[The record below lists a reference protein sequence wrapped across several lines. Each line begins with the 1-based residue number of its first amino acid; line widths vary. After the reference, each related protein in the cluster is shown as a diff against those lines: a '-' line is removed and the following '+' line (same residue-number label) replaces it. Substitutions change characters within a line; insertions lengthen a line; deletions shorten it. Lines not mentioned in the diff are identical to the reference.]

1 MLESII
7 QKFIFQLMK
16 SRYAARLIFKIDFK
30 PVKKGAYYFD
40 MTTLVLT
47 KLVLG
52 EINKDDR
59 VLDMGTGTSSIIGLT
74 IWKQCGCYVVCSDI
88 NPEIVS
94 MAQENVEFNQAPI
107 QVKHSNLFENIEEDF
122 DVVVF
127 NPPYVPTK
135 KGTMSNLSKQF
146 QSQWDGGE
154 DGSVIVKQFLDELQ
168 QIKRSVRV
176 YVGVNYWYL
185 PKEKFLPM
193 IEIKK
198 DLKLRKIYRHT
209 FLPIEVFIIEKKYIP
224 KI

>member
-30 PVKKGAYYFD
+30 PGKKGAYYFD

-47 KLVLG
+47 KLVLR

-198 DLKLRKIYRHT
+198 DLKLREIYRHT
-209 FLPIEVFIIEKKYIP
+209 FLPIEVFIIEKKYVP

>member
-1 MLESII
+1 
-7 QKFIFQLMK
+7 MK

-52 EINKDDR
+52 EFIKEDR

-74 IWKQCGCYVVCSDI
+74 LWKQCGCYVVCSDI

-94 MAQENVEFNQAPI
+94 MAQKNVEFNQAPI

-122 DVVVF
+122 DIVIF

-135 KGTMSNLSKQF
+135 KGIISNLSKQF

-154 DGSVIVKQFLDELQ
+154 DGSVIVKQFLDEFQ
-168 QIKRSVRV
+168 QVKRSVRA
-176 YVGVNYWYL
+176 YVGINYWYL

-193 IEIKK
+193 IEMKK

-209 FLPIEVFIIEKKYIP
+209 FLPIEVFIIEKKHFP

>member
-1 MLESII
+1 
-7 QKFIFQLMK
+7 MK
-16 SRYAARLIFKIDFK
+16 SRNFARIIFKIDFK

-47 KLVLG
+47 KLVLR

-59 VLDMGTGTSSIIGLT
+59 ILDMGTGTSSIIGLT

-94 MAQENVEFNQAPI
+94 MAQDNVEFNQAPI

-122 DVVVF
+122 DIVVF

-135 KGTMSNLSKQF
+135 KGTISNLSKQF

-154 DGSVIVKQFLDELQ
+154 DGSSVIKQFLDELQ
-168 QIKRSVRV
+168 QVKRSVKA
-176 YVGVNYWYL
+176 YVGINYWYL

-193 IEIKK
+193 IEMKK
-198 DLKLRKIYRHT
+198 DLKLRKIYRHA
-209 FLPIEVFIIEKKYIP
+209 FLPIEVFIIEKKHLS

>member
-7 QKFIFQLMK
+7 QKFIFQIMK
-16 SRYAARLIFKIDFK
+16 SRYAAHLIFKIDFK

-47 KLVLG
+47 KLVLR
-52 EINKDDR
+52 EINKDNR

-74 IWKQCGCYVVCSDI
+74 LWKQCGCYVVCSDI
-88 NPEIVS
+88 NPEIIS

-168 QIKRSVRV
+168 QIKRSVKA

-209 FLPIEVFIIEKKYIP
+209 FLPIEVFIIEKKYVP

>member
-1 MLESII
+1 
-7 QKFIFQLMK
+7 MK
-16 SRYAARLIFKIDFK
+16 SRYAAHLIFKIDFK

-47 KLVLG
+47 KLVLR

-74 IWKQCGCYVVCSDI
+74 LWKQCGCYVVCSDI

-94 MAQENVEFNQAPI
+94 MAQENVEFNQASI

-122 DVVVF
+122 DIVVF

-209 FLPIEVFIIEKKYIP
+209 FLPIEVFIIEKKYVP

>member
-1 MLESII
+1 
-7 QKFIFQLMK
+7 MK
-16 SRYAARLIFKIDFK
+16 SRYVAHLIFKIDFK
-30 PVKKGAYYFD
+30 PGKKGAYYFD

-47 KLVLG
+47 KLVLR
-52 EINKDDR
+52 EINKDNR

-74 IWKQCGCYVVCSDI
+74 IWKQCGCYVVSSDI

-94 MAQENVEFNQAPI
+94 MAQENVEFNQAPL

-122 DVVVF
+122 DIVVF

-154 DGSVIVKQFLDELQ
+154 DGSVIVKQFLFELQ

-209 FLPIEVFIIEKKYIP
+209 FLPIEVFIIEKKYVP

>member
-1 MLESII
+1 
-7 QKFIFQLMK
+7 MK
-16 SRYAARLIFKIDFK
+16 SRYAAHLIFKIDFK

-74 IWKQCGCYVVCSDI
+74 LWKQCDCYVVCSDI

-122 DVVVF
+122 DIVVF

-209 FLPIEVFIIEKKYIP
+209 FLPIEVFIIEKKYVP

>member
-47 KLVLG
+47 KLVLR
-52 EINKDDR
+52 EINKDNR

-74 IWKQCGCYVVCSDI
+74 LWKQCGCYVVCSDI

-209 FLPIEVFIIEKKYIP
+209 FLPIEVFIIEKKYVP

>member
-7 QKFIFQLMK
+7 QKFVFQLMK
-16 SRYAARLIFKIDFK
+16 SRYAARQIFKIDFK

-47 KLVLG
+47 KLVLR
-52 EINKDDR
+52 EINKDNR
-59 VLDMGTGTSSIIGLT
+59 VLDMGTGTSSIVGLT
-74 IWKQCGCYVVCSDI
+74 LWKQCGCYVVCSDI

-209 FLPIEVFIIEKKYIP
+209 FLPIEVFIIEKKYVP

>member
-7 QKFIFQLMK
+7 QKFIFQIMK
-16 SRYAARLIFKIDFK
+16 SRYAAHLIFKIDFK

-47 KLVLG
+47 KLLLG

-59 VLDMGTGTSSIIGLT
+59 ILDMGTGTSSIIGLT
-74 IWKQCGCYVVCSDI
+74 LWKQCGCYVVCSDI

-209 FLPIEVFIIEKKYIP
+209 FLPIEVFIIEKKYVP

>member
-47 KLVLG
+47 KLVLR

-74 IWKQCGCYVVCSDI
+74 LWKQCGCYVVCSDI

-94 MAQENVEFNQAPI
+94 MAQDNVEFNQAPL

-122 DVVVF
+122 DIVVF

-135 KGTMSNLSKQF
+135 KGTISKLSKQF

-154 DGSVIVKQFLDELQ
+154 DGSSIVKQFLDELHQ
-168 QIKRSVRV
+168 VKRSVRA
-176 YVGVNYWYL
+176 YVGINYWYL

-193 IEIKK
+193 IEMKK

-209 FLPIEVFIIEKKYIP
+209 FLPIEVFIIEKK
-224 KI
+224 

>member
-1 MLESII
+1 
-7 QKFIFQLMK
+7 MK
-16 SRYAARLIFKIDFK
+16 SRYVAHLIFKIDFK
-30 PVKKGAYYFD
+30 PGKKGAYYFD

-47 KLVLG
+47 KLVLR

-74 IWKQCGCYVVCSDI
+74 LWKQCGCYVVCSDI

-122 DVVVF
+122 DIVVF

-209 FLPIEVFIIEKKYIP
+209 FLPIEVFIIEKKYVP

>member
-1 MLESII
+1 
-7 QKFIFQLMK
+7 
-16 SRYAARLIFKIDFK
+16 
-30 PVKKGAYYFD
+30 

-47 KLVLG
+47 KLVLR

-74 IWKQCGCYVVCSDI
+74 LWKQCGCYVVCSDI

-209 FLPIEVFIIEKKYIP
+209 FLPIEVFIIEKKYVP

>member
-1 MLESII
+1 
-7 QKFIFQLMK
+7 MK
-16 SRYAARLIFKIDFK
+16 SRYVAHLIFKIDFK
-30 PVKKGAYYFD
+30 PGKKGAYYFD

-47 KLVLG
+47 KLVLR

-198 DLKLRKIYRHT
+198 DLKLRKILRHT

>member
-1 MLESII
+1 
-7 QKFIFQLMK
+7 MK
-16 SRYAARLIFKIDFK
+16 SRYAAHLIFKIDFK
-30 PVKKGAYYFD
+30 PVKKGTYYFD

-47 KLVLG
+47 KLVLR
-52 EINKDDR
+52 EINKDNR

-74 IWKQCGCYVVCSDI
+74 LWKQCGCYVVCSDI

-168 QIKRSVRV
+168 QVKRSVKV
-176 YVGVNYWYL
+176 YVGINYWYL

-209 FLPIEVFIIEKKYIP
+209 FLPIEVFIIEKKHIS

>member
-1 MLESII
+1 
-7 QKFIFQLMK
+7 MK
-16 SRYAARLIFKIDFK
+16 SRYAAHLIFKIDFK

-47 KLVLG
+47 KLVLR

-168 QIKRSVRV
+168 QIKRSVKA
-176 YVGVNYWYL
+176 YVGVYYWYL

-193 IEIKK
+193 IEI
-198 DLKLRKIYRHT
+198 
-209 FLPIEVFIIEKKYIP
+209 
-224 KI
+224 

>member
-47 KLVLG
+47 KLLLRK
-52 EINKDDR
+52 INKDDR

-74 IWKQCGCYVVCSDI
+74 LWKQCGCYVVCSDI

-209 FLPIEVFIIEKKYIP
+209 FLPIEVFIIEKKYVP

>member
-1 MLESII
+1 
-7 QKFIFQLMK
+7 MK
-16 SRYAARLIFKIDFK
+16 SRPAARLIFKIDFK

-47 KLVLG
+47 KLVLR

-59 VLDMGTGTSSIIGLT
+59 ILDMGTGASSIIGLT
-74 IWKQCGCYVVCSDI
+74 LWKQCGCYVVCSDI
-88 NPEIVS
+88 NPEIIS

-122 DVVVF
+122 DIVVF

-154 DGSVIVKQFLDELQ
+154 DGSSVIKQFLDELQ
-168 QIKRSVRV
+168 QVKRSVKA
-176 YVGVNYWYL
+176 YVGINYWYL

-193 IEIKK
+193 IEMKK
-198 DLKLRKIYRHT
+198 DLKLRKIYRHA
-209 FLPIEVFIIEKKYIP
+209 FLPIEVFIIEKKHLS

>member
-74 IWKQCGCYVVCSDI
+74 LWKQCGCYVVCSDI

-94 MAQENVEFNQAPI
+94 MAQENVEFNQASI

-122 DVVVF
+122 DIVVF

-209 FLPIEVFIIEKKYIP
+209 FLPIEVFIIEKKHVP

>member
-74 IWKQCGCYVVCSDI
+74 LWKQCDCYVVCSDI

-122 DVVVF
+122 DIVVF

-168 QIKRSVRV
+168 QIKRSVKA

-209 FLPIEVFIIEKKYIP
+209 FLPIEVFIIEKKYVP

>member
-1 MLESII
+1 
-7 QKFIFQLMK
+7 MK
-16 SRYAARLIFKIDFK
+16 SRYVAHLIFKIDFK
-30 PVKKGAYYFD
+30 PGKKGAYYFD

-47 KLVLG
+47 KLVLR
-52 EINKDDR
+52 EINKDNR

-94 MAQENVEFNQAPI
+94 MAQKNVEFNQAPI

-209 FLPIEVFIIEKKYIP
+209 FLPIEVFIIEKKYVP

>member
-74 IWKQCGCYVVCSDI
+74 LWKQCGCYVVCSDI

-209 FLPIEVFIIEKKYIP
+209 FLPIEVFIIEKKYVP

>member
-1 MLESII
+1 
-7 QKFIFQLMK
+7 MK
-16 SRYAARLIFKIDFK
+16 SRYAAHLIFKIDFK

-47 KLVLG
+47 KLVLR
-52 EINKDDR
+52 EINKDNR

-198 DLKLRKIYRHT
+198 DLKLRKIYRHA
-209 FLPIEVFIIEKKYIP
+209 FLPIEVFIIEKKHLS

>member
-1 MLESII
+1 
-7 QKFIFQLMK
+7 MK
-16 SRYAARLIFKIDFK
+16 SRYAAHLIFKIDFK
-30 PVKKGAYYFD
+30 PSKKGAYYFD

-47 KLVLG
+47 KLVLR

-74 IWKQCGCYVVCSDI
+74 LWKQCGCSVVCSDI
-88 NPEIVS
+88 NTEIVS

-209 FLPIEVFIIEKKYIP
+209 FLPIEVFIIEKKYVP

>member
-74 IWKQCGCYVVCSDI
+74 LWKQCGCYVVCSDI
-88 NPEIVS
+88 NPEVVS
-94 MAQENVEFNQAPI
+94 KAQENIKFNQAPM
-107 QVKHSNLFENIEEDF
+107 QVKLSNLFENIEEDF
-122 DVVVF
+122 DIVVF

-135 KGTMSNLSKQF
+135 KGTISNLSKQF

-154 DGSVIVKQFLDELQ
+154 DGSSIVKQFLDELHQ
-168 QIKRSVRV
+168 VTRSVRA
-176 YVGVNYWYL
+176 YVGINYSYL

-193 IEIKK
+193 IEMKK

-209 FLPIEVFIIEKKYIP
+209 FLPIEVFIIEKK
-224 KI
+224 

>member
-7 QKFIFQLMK
+7 QKFVFQLMK
-16 SRYAARLIFKIDFK
+16 SRYAARQIFKIDFK
-30 PVKKGAYYFD
+30 PVKKSAYYFD
-40 MTTLVLT
+40 ISTLVLT
-47 KLVLG
+47 KLLLR

-59 VLDMGTGTSSIIGLT
+59 VLDMGTGISSIIGLT
-74 IWKQCGCYVVCSDI
+74 LWKQRGCYVVCSDI

-94 MAQENVEFNQAPI
+94 MAQENVKFNQAPI
-107 QVKHSNLFENIEEDF
+107 QVKHSNFFENIEEDF
-122 DVVVF
+122 DIVTF

-135 KGTMSNLSKQF
+135 KGIAFNLSKRF

-154 DGSVIVKQFLDELQ
+154 DGSSIVKQFLDELHQ
-168 QIKRSVRV
+168 VKRSIRA
-176 YVGVNYWYL
+176 YVGINYWYL

-209 FLPIEVFIIEKKYIP
+209 FLPIEVFIIEKKASS
-224 KI
+224 

>member
-1 MLESII
+1 L
-7 QKFIFQLMK
+7 
-16 SRYAARLIFKIDFK
+16 
-30 PVKKGAYYFD
+30 
-40 MTTLVLT
+40 
-47 KLVLG
+47 
-52 EINKDDR
+52 
-59 VLDMGTGTSSIIGLT
+59 
-74 IWKQCGCYVVCSDI
+74 KQCGCYVVCSDI

-122 DVVVF
+122 DIVVF

-135 KGTMSNLSKQF
+135 KGIMSNLSKQF

-154 DGSVIVKQFLDELQ
+154 DGSSVIKQFLDELQ
-168 QIKRSVRV
+168 QVKRSVKV
-176 YVGVNYWYL
+176 YVGINYWYL

-209 FLPIEVFIIEKKYIP
+209 FLPIEVFIIEKKSSF
-224 KI
+224 

>member
-7 QKFIFQLMK
+7 QKFIFQIMK
-16 SRYAARLIFKIDFK
+16 SRNIARLIFKINFK

-47 KLVLG
+47 KLVLR

-88 NPEIVS
+88 NPEIIS

-168 QIKRSVRV
+168 QIKRSVKA

-209 FLPIEVFIIEKKYIP
+209 FLPIEVFIIEKKYVP